1 MSVDTAGPPRA
12 HDGAEPF
19 RLGIVGQPSYLDLE
33 DVVHRLNQF
42 SAERGISLA
51 FSQDILPLAPEG
63 AEVLAFEPG
72 SVDLILSLGGDGTLL
87 GAAREAAGLG
97 IPVLGVNLGHLGFL
111 TAVVSEDL
119 EVALE
124 HYLRGEYLLDPR
136 FTLEAMIVHGDGT
149 PGDSFLALNDVV
161 VHKAGAARI
170 ARIDLAVGE
179 GTHRDELGSFSGDGV
194 IVSTPTGS
202 TAYSLSAGG
211 PIIVPSVECVVVT
224 PICPHTMAM
233 RPLVIPADERVTIRE
248 LSSTEGM
255 VLTVDGVVGQA
266 LSGSDAVM
274 VRRGS
279 ASVSLVRFPDQS
291 FFSTLRKKL
300 NWAIKSPDGH

>member
-1 MSVDTAGPPRA
+1 MSEDTPDPRSSNQP
-12 HDGAEPF
+12 DGPF
-19 RLGIVGQPSYLDLE
+19 RLGIVGQPRYVDLE

-42 SAERGISLA
+42 SAEHGISLA
-51 FSQDILPLAPEG
+51 FAQDIRPLAPDS
-63 AEVLAFEPG
+63 AETLNFEPG
-72 SVDLILSLGGDGTLL
+72 CADLILSLGGDGTLL
-87 GAAREAAGLG
+87 GAAREAAGLD

-111 TAVVSEDL
+111 TSVVSEDVEL
-119 EVALE
+119 ALG
-124 HYLRGEYLLDPR
+124 HFLRGEYVLDSR
-136 FTLEAMIVHGDGT
+136 FTLEATVIHGDGSR
-149 PGDSFLALNDVV
+149 GESFLALNDVV

-179 GTHRDELGSFSGDGV
+179 GSHRDEVGSFSGDGV
-194 IVSTPTGS
+194 VVATPTGS

-211 PIIVPSVECVVVT
+211 PIIVPSVECMVVT

-233 RPLVIPADERVTIRE
+233 RPLVIPADERVTVRE
-248 LSSTEGM
+248 LSSSEGM
-255 VLTVDGVVGQA
+255 VLTVDGVVGQD
-266 LSGSDAVM
+266 LSGSDAVSI
-274 VRRGS
+274 RRGS